1 MVDLIK
7 LLVKFIKLFI
17 FLDKSSDGA
26 LSQFILDLEE
36 KYGIAEE

>member
-17 FLDKSSDGA
+17 FLDKTSDGA
-26 LSQFILDLEE
+26 ISQMIKDLEE
-36 KYGIAEE
+36 KYGITE

>member
-7 LLVKFIKLFI
+7 LLVKFIKIFI

-26 LSQFILDLEE
+26 ISKLIADLEE
-36 KYGIAEE
+36 KYLSAEE

>member
-7 LLVKFIKLFI
+7 LLVKFIKIFI

-26 LSQFILDLEE
+26 LSQMIKDLEE
-36 KYGIAEE
+36 KYEITEE